1 MPGLIEPLDRT
12 GEGVVIDAMGRSTSN
27 IISAKLCIGF
37 AITVGLLAGGC
48 SSAPA
53 SIGLAEPSYL
63 GARDAAA
70 SQSEPRINSS
80 KVLSAI
86 VFERVTGLEV
96 DPARLVEP

>member
-1 MPGLIEPLDRT
+1 
-12 GEGVVIDAMGRSTSN
+12 MGRSTSN
-27 IISAKLCIGF
+27 IVSGKISIGF
-37 AITVGLLAGGC
+37 AVTVGLLAGGC
-48 SSAPA
+48 SAAPA

-63 GARDAAA
+63 GARDP
-70 SQSEPRINSS
+70 SPLQSEPRVNSS